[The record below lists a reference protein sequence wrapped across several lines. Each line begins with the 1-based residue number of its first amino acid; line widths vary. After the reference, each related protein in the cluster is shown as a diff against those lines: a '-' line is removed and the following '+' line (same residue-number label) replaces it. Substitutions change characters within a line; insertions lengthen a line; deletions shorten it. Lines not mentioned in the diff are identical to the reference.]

1 MRVMLLGCPGAGKGT
16 QAKFITERYKIPQIA
31 TGDMLRAAVKAGS
44 PLGLKA
50 KSIMDSGKLIPDDV
64 MIDLVKQRISQADCQ
79 AGFLLDG
86 FPRTIPQAEA
96 LHKAGIGLDA
106 VIEIA
111 VEDTEIIK
119 RLSGRRIHPGSG
131 RTYHVI
137 FNPPKDPDFDDFT
150 NEPLI
155 QREDDREDTIRKR
168 LAIYHQQTQPLLD
181 YYKNWMPSAWDEQP
195 PQYIKVNGND
205 DIANICQQI
214 FAELD
219 KAKNKPKLK
228 AAEDTKQSPIN

>member
-44 PLGLKA
+44 PLGLEA
-50 KSIMDSGKLIPDDV
+50 KSIMDSGKLVPDEV
-64 MIDLVKQRISQADCQ
+64 MIALVKQRISQADCQ
-79 AGFLLDG
+79 NGFLLDG

-96 LHKAGIGLDA
+96 LRKAGIGLDA

-111 VEDTEIIK
+111 VEDAEIIK

-131 RTYHVI
+131 RTYHLI
-137 FNPPKDPDFDDFT
+137 FNPPEDPDFDDIS

-155 QREDDREDTIRKR
+155 QREDDQEETVRKR
-168 LAIYHQQTQPLLD
+168 LAIYHEQTQPLLD
-181 YYKNWMPSAWDEQP
+181 YYKQWQQTGLAEQKP
-195 PQYIKVNGND
+195 AYICINGND
-205 DIANICQQI
+205 DIDSIRQQV

-219 KAKNKPKLK
+219 KVKMVSLK
-228 AAEDTKQSPIN
+228 ENNLQAPFM